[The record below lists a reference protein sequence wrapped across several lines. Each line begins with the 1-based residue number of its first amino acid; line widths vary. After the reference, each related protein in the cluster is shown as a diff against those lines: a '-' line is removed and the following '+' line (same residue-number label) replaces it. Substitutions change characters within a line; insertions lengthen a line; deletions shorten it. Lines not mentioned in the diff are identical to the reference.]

1 MPCRESVQFPSMTG
15 SCGGCGHCMEERQV
29 TGGARL
35 WQRAFA
41 HRYRDSHCL
50 AGSVILHRPVRDAKT
65 VTGDLAGGMLLFICS
80 RPVRRG
86 AVPGIFAKLPVWPAV
101 SQTDL
106 LSDWRRHVC
115 RKPFAVLSAGKRI
128 SSNISG
134 SAWYYIYF
142 APCFLLYWRKTEQSA
157 DPNCN
162 SLFTG
167 FSANDLVIVK
177 FNEI

>member
-1 MPCRESVQFPSMTG
+1 MPRRERVQFPSMAG
-15 SCGGCGHCMEERQV
+15 PCGNCGHCMEEGQIAGR
-29 TGGARL
+29 ARL

-65 VTGDLAGGMLLFICS
+65 VSGDLAGGMLLVICS

-101 SQTDL
+101 SQANL
-106 LSDWRRHVC
+106 LSDWRRHVF

-128 SSNISG
+128 SPNIFG
-134 SAWYYIYF
+134 SAGHHICF
-142 APCFLLYWRKTEQSA
+142 ASCFLLYWRKTEQSA
-157 DPNCN
+157 DPHCN

-167 FSANDLVIVK
+167 FPANDLVYCQVH
-177 FNEI
+177 